1 MESSLL
7 GAKTES
13 GVISAVLPG
22 EDGKILVRAYGTA
35 AEKEEIA
42 LRFASDVAEAKAV
55 NLFGKEQGAG
65 VKVSG
70 NQLTFQVEPYALAE
84 VEVELA

>member
-7 GAKTES
+7 GAEAAH

-35 AEKEEIA
+35 GEKEDVT
-42 LRFASDVAEAKAV
+42 LRFAADVAQARAV
-55 NLFGKEQGAG
+55 NLFGREQDGE
-65 VKVSG
+65 VRVSG
-70 NQLTFQVEPYALAE
+70 NQVTFAVGPYALAE
-84 VEVELA
+84 VEVTLA